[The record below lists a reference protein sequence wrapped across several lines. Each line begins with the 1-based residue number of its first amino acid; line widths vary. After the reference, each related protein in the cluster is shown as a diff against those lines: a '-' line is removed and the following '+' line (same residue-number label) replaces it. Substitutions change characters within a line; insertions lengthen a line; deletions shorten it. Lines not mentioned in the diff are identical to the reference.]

1 MSLDNQN
8 NESAEMNIDEFTA
21 KKLEKHLLERTE
33 DINSLKVNE
42 TTLQGALDYLQK
54 YRGAVNLS
62 LNTYDSK
69 RKIWI
74 SSQTIMF
81 AHINED
87 NVDDRWY
94 IIERSGEMQ
103 LRISKESSNY
113 YILDRIENDGI
124 HLVFSYRI

>member
-8 NESAEMNIDEFTA
+8 NELENANIDEFTM
-21 KKLEKHLLERTE
+21 KKLEKHLLERAQ
-33 DINSLKVNE
+33 DLSSLKENV

-54 YRGAVNLS
+54 YRGSVNSS
-62 LNTYDSK
+62 LNTYDSYK
-69 RKIWI
+69 KIWI

-87 NVDDRWY
+87 DFNNRWY
-94 IIERSGEMQ
+94 VIEESGKMQ
-103 LRISKESSNY
+103 MRISKESSNY

-124 HLVFSYRI
+124 HLVFSYTI

>member
-8 NESAEMNIDEFTA
+8 NELENANIDEFTM
-21 KKLEKHLLERTE
+21 KKLEKHLLERVQ
-33 DINSLKVNE
+33 DLNSLKANV

-54 YRGAVNLS
+54 YRGSVNLS
-62 LNTYDSK
+62 LNTYDSYK
-69 RKIWI
+69 KIWI

-87 NVDDRWY
+87 NFDNRWY
-94 IIERSGEMQ
+94 VIEESGKTQM
-103 LRISKESSNY
+103 RISKDSLNY

-124 HLVFSYRI
+124 HLVFSYTI

>member
-8 NESAEMNIDEFTA
+8 NESTKINIDEFTI
-21 KKLEKHLLERTE
+21 KKLKKHLLERAE
-33 DINSLKVNE
+33 DLNSLKVNE
-42 TTLQGALDYLQK
+42 TTLQEALDYLQK

-74 SSQTIMF
+74 SSQPIMF

-87 NVDDRWY
+87 TIDNRWY
-94 IIERSGEMQ
+94 IIEQSGKMQ
-103 LRISKESSNY
+103 MRISKDSLNY

-124 HLVFSYRI
+124 HLVFSYTI

>member
-8 NESAEMNIDEFTA
+8 SGTTKANIDEFTI
-21 KKLEKHLLERTE
+21 KKFEKHFLERVE
-33 DINSLKVNE
+33 DMNSLKVNV

-54 YRGAVNLS
+54 YSGAVNLS

-74 SSQTIMF
+74 SSQPIMF

-87 NVDDRWY
+87 TIDNRWY
-94 IIERSGEMQ
+94 IIEQSGKMQ
-103 LRISKESSNY
+103 MRISKESSNY

-124 HLVFSYRI
+124 HLVFSYTI

>member
-8 NESAEMNIDEFTA
+8 NESTKANIDELTI
-21 KKLEKHLLERTE
+21 KTLEKHLLERAE

-42 TTLQGALDYLQK
+42 TTLQGSLDYLQK

-62 LNTYDSK
+62 LNTYDSN

-74 SSQTIMF
+74 SSQPIMF

-87 NVDDRWY
+87 TIDNRWY
-94 IIERSGEMQ
+94 IIEQSGKMQ
-103 LRISKESSNY
+103 MRISKESSNY

-124 HLVFSYRI
+124 HLVFSYTI

>member
-1 MSLDNQN
+1 MSLDSQN
-8 NESAEMNIDEFTA
+8 NKSTETNIDEFTA
-21 KKLEKHLLERTE
+21 KKLEKHLLERAE

-81 AHINED
+81 AHISED
-87 NVDDRWY
+87 NFDSRWY
-94 IIERSGEMQ
+94 VIEESGKMQ
-103 LRISKESSNY
+103 MRISKESSNY

-124 HLVFSYRI
+124 HLVFSYTI